1 MQMREWRDQN
11 VVFFQVASCARSLLS
26 FHPQFKS
33 RVLACRVVEL
43 ARMRIYIIRVE
54 RQTGWRKEFSEPW
67 PDFRAMN
74 LNLLCY
80 FLRSDGAWSVATRI
94 DDFVYLTELEHLL
107 ALFFRQD
114 YISNK
119 NSLNL
124 MMQKSINFLQMNVPH
139 KFMAIFHSIRTA
151 EVGGR
156 KSARRR
162 RGKWMSVP
170 G

>member
-1 MQMREWRDQN
+1 
-11 VVFFQVASCARSLLS
+11 
-26 FHPQFKS
+26 
-33 RVLACRVVEL
+33 
-43 ARMRIYIIRVE
+43 
-54 RQTGWRKEFSEPW
+54 
-67 PDFRAMN
+67 MN

-139 KFMAIFHSIRTA
+139 KFMAIFHSIWTA

-156 KSARRR
+156 ESARRR
-162 RGKWMSVP
+162 RSKWMSVP

>member
-1 MQMREWRDQN
+1 MREWRDQN
-11 VVFFQVASCARSLLS
+11 VVFFFQVASCARSLLS
-26 FHPQFKS
+26 FHPQFNS

-43 ARMRIYIIRVE
+43 VRMRIYIIRVE

-74 LNLLCY
+74 WNLLV
-80 FLRSDGAWSVATRI
+80 FFSVLRWSSRPVATWI

-162 RGKWMSVP
+162 RSKWMSVP